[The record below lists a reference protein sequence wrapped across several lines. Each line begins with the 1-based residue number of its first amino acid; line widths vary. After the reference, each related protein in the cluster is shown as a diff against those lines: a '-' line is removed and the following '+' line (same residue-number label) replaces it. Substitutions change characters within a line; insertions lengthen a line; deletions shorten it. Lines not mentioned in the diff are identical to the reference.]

1 MNEQKYRIRMNERA
15 IELLMHKDEYDP
27 DIWNLEYMI
36 TQIMPYSTN
45 WNSGCIRSLRK
56 AINTL
61 KKKCFVKFRKK
72 KASCTKIILKII

>member
-1 MNEQKYRIRMNERA
+1 MDKQKYRIRMNERA

-45 WNSGCIRSLRK
+45 WRSGCIRSLRK
-56 AINTL
+56 AINAL
-61 KKKCFVKFRKK
+61 KEEKNRARPRKD
-72 KASCTKIILKII
+72 SLPDELQHPSR

>member
-1 MNEQKYRIRMNERA
+1 MDEQKYRIRMNERA

-45 WNSGCIRSLRK
+45 WRSGCIRSLRK
-56 AINTL
+56 AINSL
-61 KKKCFVKFRKK
+61 KEEKNHVRSGKDSLPDELQHPSR
-72 KASCTKIILKII
+72 

>member
-1 MNEQKYRIRMNERA
+1 MDEQKYRIRMNERA

-45 WNSGCIRSLRK
+45 WRSGCIRSLRK

-61 KKKCFVKFRKK
+61 KEEKNHVRPGKDSLPDELRHP
-72 KASCTKIILKII
+72 SR

>member
-1 MNEQKYRIRMNERA
+1 MDEQKYRIRMNERA
-15 IELLMHKDEYDP
+15 IELIMHKDEYDP

-45 WNSGCIRSLRK
+45 WRSGCIRSLRK

-61 KKKCFVKFRKK
+61 KEEKNHVRPGKDSLPDELLHPFR
-72 KASCTKIILKII
+72 

>member
-1 MNEQKYRIRMNERA
+1 MDEQMYRIRMNERA

-45 WNSGCIRSLRK
+45 WRSGCIRSLRK

-61 KKKCFVKFRKK
+61 KEEKEPCSIVKK
-72 KASCTKIILKII
+72 

>member
-1 MNEQKYRIRMNERA
+1 MDEQKYRIRMNERA

-61 KKKCFVKFRKK
+61 KEEKNHGRSGKDSLPDELQHPSR
-72 KASCTKIILKII
+72 

>member
-1 MNEQKYRIRMNERA
+1 MDKQKYRIRMNERA

-45 WNSGCIRSLRK
+45 WRSGCIRSLRK
-56 AINTL
+56 AINAL
-61 KKKCFVKFRKK
+61 KEEKNHARPRKD
-72 KASCTKIILKII
+72 SLPDELQHPSR

>member
-1 MNEQKYRIRMNERA
+1 MDEQKYRIRMNERA

-45 WNSGCIRSLRK
+45 WRSGCIRSLRK

-61 KKKCFVKFRKK
+61 KEENNHVRPGNN
-72 KASCTKIILKII
+72 SLPDGLQHPSR

>member
-1 MNEQKYRIRMNERA
+1 MDKQKYRIRMNERA

-45 WNSGCIRSLRK
+45 WRSGCIRSLRK
-56 AINTL
+56 AINSL
-61 KKKCFVKFRKK
+61 KEEKNHVRSGKDSLPDELQHPSR
-72 KASCTKIILKII
+72 

>member
-1 MNEQKYRIRMNERA
+1 MDEQKYRIRMNERA

-45 WNSGCIRSLRK
+45 WRSGCIRSLRK

-61 KKKCFVKFRKK
+61 KEEKNHVRPGND
-72 KASCTKIILKII
+72 SLPDELQHPSR

>member
-1 MNEQKYRIRMNERA
+1 MDEQKYRIRMNERA

-45 WNSGCIRSLRK
+45 WRSGCIRSLRK

-61 KKKCFVKFRKK
+61 KEENNHARSGKDSLPDELQHPSR
-72 KASCTKIILKII
+72 